1 MDCYVSEV
9 KFIRNQKKIE
19 KKLFD
24 ELVINAVK
32 EYGTWEY
39 RLKFV
44 EKLLKYNRIN
54 EWEYTEKMNVL
65 KRDFNSHDDGSDDGV
80 EVEEIDATDAHILVR
95 EYYTN
100 IYYVISKENAD
111 IFSSGFMHATP
122 ELAIRWLRRTQFGF

>member
-44 EKLLKYNRIN
+44 EKLLKYNHIN
-54 EWEYTEKMNVL
+54 
-65 KRDFNSHDDGSDDGV
+65 
-80 EVEEIDATDAHILVR
+80 
-95 EYYTN
+95 
-100 IYYVISKENAD
+100 
-111 IFSSGFMHATP
+111 
-122 ELAIRWLRRTQFGF
+122 